1 MTVKKYLRFSLI
13 KIWLLLSIVL
23 SCLIAPISSVSLNI
37 ASLPTNLQSGVLKYN
52 ALPFNTGALRVN
64 FEFNLPNTDKYQ
76 LSTSIAYPEI
86 YEMQINQLRINTL
99 FSSNPIIINLK
110 QKTQLIE
117 ILKLDTNLA
126 MPVSVSLIS
135 AQTPLKDAE
144 NQPLLVGL
152 KILLIFILIGVVLL
166 TLAVLRK
173 AYVKCINLNPRLLDS
188 KQSDVIVFFFL
199 LLLSGLYSLFRGQ
212 DFNWDLQNYHFYNPY
227 AFLNNRL
234 LFDIE
239 PVGVHSYFS
248 PMLDIF
254 NYLVIRNLTPMLSAF
269 VLGAASGLFAF
280 AVYKIIRLIYAQD
293 TKLALIRSAN
303 PSLYMASIL
312 LSLVLAI
319 TGFANLTQIG
329 TTMNE
334 NFIAIPVTW
343 SYYYLLKYQN
353 EHKNS
358 WLFFSGLLIGVALG
372 LKLTAIVFVLA
383 LVISFIAL
391 NYRQLF
397 SLSSIGFGV
406 AIIVGFLLIN
416 GIWMFKMYQVFG
428 NPFFPSLGAW
438 FNPDSAVTFGRDTTF
453 SPKDLWHGIFLPIY
467 LLFPNHLTSEQ
478 TVLEPRYALFF
489 GLFICAI
496 FKAKDF
502 FSNNLLKLLIV
513 NLVVGYVLWEIVF
526 SIQRYTV
533 SLEALCG
540 ILSIVLL
547 NYLFHTKTQAH
558 KAMLM
563 ISILVLLISK
573 AGNFNHIGY
582 AHKFT
587 ELGIPADKLPQNAL
601 VIYGNYPM
609 AYLSEPLGASNVY
622 MNRPGDKGSQFN
634 ERRRSATVIKF
645 RDSKRDIFLID
656 KNPEEMRKDN
666 AEWLTKYALAI
677 GTCLTFN
684 NTPRQIMCRLIK
696 SEAANAK

>member
-1 MTVKKYLRFSLI
+1 
-13 KIWLLLSIVL
+13 
-23 SCLIAPISSVSLNI
+23 
-37 ASLPTNLQSGVLKYN
+37 
-52 ALPFNTGALRVN
+52 
-64 FEFNLPNTDKYQ
+64 
-76 LSTSIAYPEI
+76 
-86 YEMQINQLRINTL
+86 
-99 FSSNPIIINLK
+99 
-110 QKTQLIE
+110 
-117 ILKLDTNLA
+117 
-126 MPVSVSLIS
+126 
-135 AQTPLKDAE
+135 
-144 NQPLLVGL
+144 
-152 KILLIFILIGVVLL
+152 
-166 TLAVLRK
+166 
-173 AYVKCINLNPRLLDS
+173 
-188 KQSDVIVFFFL
+188 
-199 LLLSGLYSLFRGQ
+199 
-212 DFNWDLQNYHFYNPY
+212 
-227 AFLNNRL
+227 
-234 LFDIE
+234 
-239 PVGVHSYFS
+239 
-248 PMLDIF
+248 
-254 NYLVIRNLTPMLSAF
+254 
-269 VLGAASGLFAF
+269 
-280 AVYKIIRLIYAQD
+280 
-293 TKLALIRSAN
+293 
-303 PSLYMASIL
+303 
-312 LSLVLAI
+312 
-319 TGFANLTQIG
+319 
-329 TTMNE
+329 
-334 NFIAIPVTW
+334 
-343 SYYYLLKYQN
+343 LLKYQIEN
-353 EHKNS
+353 KNN
-358 WLFFSGLLIGVALG
+358 LLLFSGLLIGVALG

-391 NYRQLF
+391 NYRKLF

-406 AIIVGFLLIN
+406 AIVVGFLLIN

-438 FNPDSAVTFGRDTTF
+438 FNPDTAVTFGRDTTF
-453 SPKDLWHGIFLPIY
+453 LPQDLLHGIFLPFY
-467 LLFPNHLTSEQ
+467 LLFPSHLTSEQ
-478 TVLEPRYALFF
+478 TVLEPRYALFVC
-489 GLFICAI
+489 LLICAI
-496 FKAKDF
+496 FRARDF
-502 FSNNLLKLLIV
+502 FNNRLFQLLMI

-547 NYLFHTKTQAH
+547 NYLFYSKTNVH
-558 KAMLM
+558 KIIL
-563 ISILVLLISK
+563 ILSILVLLISK

-684 NTPRQIMCRLIK
+684 NTPRQIMCHLIK